1 MTFASHHSTFDRAR
15 AACCFVALSSTILL
29 ATSPAFALPQA
40 ESAELAAALAPTV
53 LTVDAPIDAV
63 TLYSDAAQV
72 TRRIE
77 LPPGVGTFELRV
89 SGMPSI
95 LEEYM
100 SARVEGA
107 RLLDVRYESVV
118 TAVDASTNPELRET
132 LAQLEG
138 ARRTSELVA
147 LRLAKLND
155 QNVLLNSIAQ
165 KTATESAR
173 EFGSKSLDPEAL
185 AKQVAFLDE
194 AREKLIGESMRL
206 NQEARENKAQLAA
219 LEARAKSIGGR
230 SRTEHTAV
238 VTIGKSAA
246 GAGVA
251 WLSYRVTDASWT
263 PVYTVRATD
272 VGDDAADALS
282 IEFDARVT
290 QVTGEDWKNVT
301 LTLSTAEPSSLPY
314 PPMVP
319 TKAFEI
325 VPPRDLTRDAKDAA
339 GMDRDGAIA
348 NRADP
353 RSTGEP
359 AAGKPG
365 MPGRPGGGG
374 GGFGGGGSGGLS
386 SGGLTGGIIGDP
398 GEDPNR
404 LGVELDAAYEESE
417 ESGSAFATYVV
428 QRRVTIP
435 SDQSR
440 ETTQRVAA
448 FTLKPE
454 FSYIARPVVTPL
466 VYLKGKARNDSG
478 FRILA
483 GEARLF
489 VGDDSVGAAEIP
501 AIPEG
506 AEATFWFGADARV
519 TARRTLASEETKD
532 DGLFTKSDVT
542 TWRWRV
548 DLSSSLAHATSIV
561 VEDFIPVSRSEPLK
575 FELRDLSSPLST
587 DADYLKY
594 DRPEGVLRWTVALSG
609 RAADG
614 KPGAATLSWTARRVV
629 PKGAEIREVDPFL
642 P

>member
-15 AACCFVALSSTILL
+15 AACCFIALSSTALL
-29 ATSPAFALPQA
+29 TTSPAFAFPQA
-40 ESAELAAALAPTV
+40 ENAQLAAALAPTV
-53 LTVDAPIDAV
+53 LTVDAPINAV

-132 LAQLEG
+132 LAQLEV

-251 WLSYRVTDASWT
+251 WLSYRVTDAGWT

-272 VGDDAADALS
+272 VGDDAADALA

-290 QVTGEDWKNVT
+290 QTTGEDWKNVT

-339 GMDRDGAIA
+339 GMDRDGAVA
-348 NRADP
+348 NRADS
-353 RSTGEP
+353 RWKSEP
-359 AAGKPG
+359 ASGK
-365 MPGRPGGGG
+365 PGGGG
-374 GGFGGGGSGGLS
+374 GGSGGGEFGA
-386 SGGLTGGIIGDP
+386 LTGGIIGDP
-398 GEDPNR
+398 GEDPSR
-404 LGVELDAAYEESE
+404 LGVELEAAYEESE

-435 SDQSR
+435 SDASR

-489 VGDDSVGAAEIP
+489 VGDDSVGTAEIP

-519 TARRTLASEETKD
+519 TAWRTLVSEETKD

-575 FELRDLSSPLST
+575 FELRDLSLPLST

>member
-1 MTFASHHSTFDRAR
+1 MTFAANHSTFDRAR
-15 AACCFVALSSTILL
+15 AACCFIALSSTALL
-29 ATSPAFALPQA
+29 ATSPVFALPQA
-40 ESAELAAALAPTV
+40 ENAELAAALAPTV

-77 LPPGVGTFELRV
+77 LPAGVGTFELRV

-118 TAVDASTNPELRET
+118 TAVDASTNPELREI

-138 ARRTSELVA
+138 ARRTSELLA

-194 AREKLIGESMRL
+194 AREKLIAESMRL
-206 NQEARENKAQLAA
+206 NQEVRENKAQLAA

-251 WLSYRVTDASWT
+251 WLSYRVTDAGWT

-290 QVTGEDWKNVT
+290 QTTGEDWKNVT

-314 PPMVP
+314 PPRVP
-319 TKAFEI
+319 TRAFEI
-325 VPPRDLTRDAKDAA
+325 VPPRELTRDKSAESGEYGD
-339 GMDRDGAIA
+339 AIA

-374 GGFGGGGSGGLS
+374 GGGGFGSGGS
-386 SGGLTGGIIGDP
+386 EGLTGGIIGDP
-398 GEDPNR
+398 GEDVNR
-404 LGVELDAAYEESE
+404 LGVELEAAYEESE

-435 SDQSR
+435 SNQSR

-454 FSYIARPVVTPL
+454 FSYIARPAVTPL

-489 VGDDSVGAAEIP
+489 VGDDSVGTAEIP

-506 AEATFWFGADARV
+506 AEATFWFGADTRV
-519 TARRTLASEETKD
+519 TARRTLVSDETKD

-542 TWRWRV
+542 TTRWRV
-548 DLSSSLAHATSIV
+548 DLSSSLAHATSVV
-561 VEDFIPVSRSEPLK
+561 VEDSIPVSRSEPLK

-587 DADYLKY
+587 DADYLRY
-594 DRPEGVLRWTVALSG
+594 DRPEGVLRWTIALPS
-609 RAADG
+609 RANDG
-614 KPGAATLSWTARRVV
+614 KPGTAQLSWTARRIV
-629 PKGAEIREVDPFL
+629 PKGTEIREVNPFR

>member
-1 MTFASHHSTFDRAR
+1 MIFATKHSTFDRTR
-15 AACCFVALSSTILL
+15 AACCFIALSSTALL

-40 ESAELAAALAPTV
+40 ENAELAAALAPTV

-138 ARRTSELVA
+138 ARRTSELLA

-173 EFGSKSLDPEAL
+173 DFGSKSLDPEAL

-194 AREKLIGESMRL
+194 AREKLIAESMRL
-206 NQEARENKAQLAA
+206 NQEARENKAQVAA

-230 SRTEHTAV
+230 SRTERTAV
-238 VTIGKSAA
+238 VTVGKSAA

-251 WLSYRVTDASWT
+251 WLSYRVTDAGWT

-290 QVTGEDWKNVT
+290 QTTGEDWKNVT

-314 PPMVP
+314 PPRVP

-325 VPPRDLTRDAKDAA
+325 VPPRNLTRDAKDAA
-339 GMDRDGAIA
+339 GMDLDGAVA

-353 RSTGEP
+353 RPAGEP

-374 GGFGGGGSGGLS
+374 GGGFGGGGSE
-386 SGGLTGGIIGDP
+386 GLTGGIIGDP
-398 GEDPNR
+398 GEDVNR
-404 LGVELDAAYEESE
+404 LGVELEAAYEESE

-454 FSYIARPVVTPL
+454 FSYVARPVVTPL

-489 VGDDSVGAAEIP
+489 VGDDSVGTAEIP

-519 TARRTLASEETKD
+519 TARRTLVSDETKD

-542 TWRWRV
+542 TTRWRV

-561 VEDFIPVSRSEPLK
+561 VEDSIPVSRSEPLK
-575 FELRDLSSPLST
+575 FELRDLSAPLST

-594 DRPEGVLRWTVALSG
+594 DRPEGVLRWTVALPG
-609 RAADG
+609 ITKDG
-614 KPGAATLSWTARRVV
+614 KPGTAQLAWTARRVV
-629 PKGAEIREVDPFL
+629 PKGTEIREVDPFR

>member
-1 MTFASHHSTFDRAR
+1 MIFATKHSTFDRTR
-15 AACCFVALSSTILL
+15 AACCFIALSSTALL

-40 ESAELAAALAPTV
+40 ENAELAAALAPTV

-138 ARRTSELVA
+138 ARRTSELLA

-173 EFGSKSLDPEAL
+173 DFGSKSLDPEAL

-194 AREKLIGESMRL
+194 AREKLIAESMRL
-206 NQEARENKAQLAA
+206 NQEARENKAQVAA

-230 SRTEHTAV
+230 SRTERTAV
-238 VTIGKSAA
+238 VTVGKSAA

-251 WLSYRVTDASWT
+251 WLSYRVTDAGWT

-290 QVTGEDWKNVT
+290 QTTGEDWKNVT

-314 PPMVP
+314 PPRVP

-339 GMDRDGAIA
+339 GMDLDGAVA

-353 RSTGEP
+353 RPAGEP

-374 GGFGGGGSGGLS
+374 GGGFGGGGSE
-386 SGGLTGGIIGDP
+386 GLTGGIIGDP
-398 GEDPNR
+398 GEDVNR
-404 LGVELDAAYEESE
+404 LGVELEAAYEESE

-454 FSYIARPVVTPL
+454 FSYVARPVVTPL

-489 VGDDSVGAAEIP
+489 VGDDSVGTAEIP

-519 TARRTLASEETKD
+519 TARRTLVSDETKD

-542 TWRWRV
+542 TTRWRV

-561 VEDFIPVSRSEPLK
+561 VEDSIPVSRSEPLK
-575 FELRDLSSPLST
+575 FELRDLSAPLST

-614 KPGAATLSWTARRVV
+614 KPGTAQLSWTARRVV
-629 PKGAEIREVDPFL
+629 PKGTEIREVDPFR

>member
-1 MTFASHHSTFDRAR
+1 MPLASTLPTFDRALT
-15 AACCFVALSSTILL
+15 ACRPLVLVSGLLSVV
-29 ATSPAFALPQA
+29 SPAIAAPQVA
-40 ESAELAAALAPTV
+40 SPELAAALAPTV

-77 LPPGVGTFELRV
+77 LPAGVGTFELRV

-118 TAVDASTNPELRET
+118 TAIDASTNPELRET
-132 LAQLEG
+132 LAQLEA
-138 ARRTSELVA
+138 ARRTSELLA

-155 QNVLLNSIAQ
+155 QNALLNAIAQ

-185 AKQVAFLDE
+185 ARQVAFLDE
-194 AREKLIGESMRL
+194 AREKLIGERMRL
-206 NQEARENKAQLAA
+206 NAEERENKAQIAA
-219 LEARAKSIGGR
+219 LEARAKAIGGR
-230 SRTEHTAV
+230 SRTERTAV
-238 VTIGKSAA
+238 VTVGKSAA

-251 WLSYRVTDASWT
+251 WLSYRVTDAGWT

-290 QVTGEDWKNVT
+290 QGTGEDWKDVA
-301 LTLSTAEPSSLPY
+301 LTLSTAEPSSQPY

-325 VPPRDLTRDAKDAA
+325 VPPRDLARDKSAEAGEYGDA
-339 GMDRDGAIA
+339 DS

-359 AAGKPG
+359 GKPG

-374 GGFGGGGSGGLS
+374 GGGGFGSGGP
-386 SGGLTGGIIGDP
+386 GGMTGGIIGDP

-404 LGVELDAAYEESE
+404 LGVELEAAYEESE

-478 FRILA
+478 FRILE

-489 VGDDSVGAAEIP
+489 VGDDSVGTAEIP

-519 TARRTLASEETKD
+519 TARRTLVSEETKD

-542 TWRWRV
+542 TWRQRI
-548 DLSSSLAHATSIV
+548 DLSSSLAHATSVV
-561 VEDFIPVSRSEPLK
+561 VEDSIPVSRSEPLK
-575 FELRDLSSPLST
+575 FELRDLSAPLST

-594 DRPEGVLRWTVALSG
+594 DRPEGMLRWTVALPG
-609 RAADG
+609 RATDG
-614 KPGAATLSWTARRVV
+614 KPGTAQLSWTARRVV
-629 PKGAEIREVDPFL
+629 PKGTEIREVFTPT